1 MPGSARMEGLGG
13 TSGKEPDLRSQG
25 TFSPRFPS
33 CHRPSQTG
41 HQRPWP
47 AVLPSDQGCGW
58 KQEVW
63 GLTWLSLVPR
73 APAQPWKR
81 VPCERPALPHVLDAP
96 GLLCALRAGVR
107 SGLRTFPSPPRK
119 SVPTEPPASWGLS
132 GTRCGRRG
140 SPPPPFPEAHRGR
153 GGRCRSGSWRCL
165 SWSSA
170 EQVTYREPRARRP
183 DRRPGREGPGS
194 VAHGPGSS

>member
-1 MPGSARMEGLGG
+1 MVTGLPWAAMVPGSARMEGLGG

-33 CHRPSQTG
+33 CHRPSQMG
-41 HQRPWP
+41 HQQPRP

-81 VPCERPALPHVLDAP
+81 VPCERPAPPHVLDAP
-96 GLLCALRAGVR
+96 GLLCALGAGVR
-107 SGLRTFPSPPRK
+107 SRLRTFPSPPRK
-119 SVPTEPPASWGLS
+119 SVPTEPPVSLRDQMWEEGVPTASLPRS
-132 GTRCGRRG
+132 SPRQRRAVQVRVVALPLMVLGRAGDLQRAQ
-140 SPPPPFPEAHRGR
+140 SPQAG
-153 GGRCRSGSWRCL
+153 
-165 SWSSA
+165 
-170 EQVTYREPRARRP
+170 QTPRA
-183 DRRPGREGPGS
+183 
-194 VAHGPGSS
+194 